1 MARTA
6 FVNLKN
12 QDMKLRILFVS
23 LLALLI
29 GTTVQ
34 AQSPA
39 DAEASME
46 YYLPQ
51 DVEYDE
57 SIPTPQE
64 VLGMV
69 PGEWHVR
76 HDQLLEYM
84 HAVAEASD
92 RVTLH
97 KFGETYED
105 RDLVYLTI
113 TSPSNHNNI
122 NQIRKEHV
130 ALTEPDKSDELNTAD
145 MPIVLYMGYSIH
157 GDESS
162 GSNASMLVA
171 YYMAAAQGKEI
182 EDKLQNSVVLL
193 DPSLNPDGLNRFASW
208 ANTHKSENMVA
219 DPNSMELNQRWPSG
233 RTNHYWFDL
242 NRDWML
248 VQHPT
253 SQGRINN
260 FHKWKPNILT
270 DHHEMGTNSTYFFQP
285 GIQSRTHPITPEK
298 NQNLTKAIADYH
310 AEILDENKRL
320 YYSQESFDDFYY
332 GKGSTYPDVNGS
344 IGILFEQA
352 SSRGHAQKSIHG
364 VLKFPFT
371 IKNQFLTSLS
381 TWQASQNLRE
391 EILNYQRNFY
401 EQAKRE
407 GEDADIEG
415 YVFGLEEDQA
425 RTYHLAELL
434 RRHKVDLYDLK
445 KDITVDGE
453 NFKSGSSYVIPSDQK
468 QYRFVKALFER
479 RTTFTDSLF
488 YDVSAWTMPYAFNL
502 PFAELEGRDY
512 SDDLLGNK
520 VEGLPEFP
528 TGEVLGGESDYA
540 YVFEWDEYYAPR
552 AVNRLLDAGVRVKV
566 ASKPF
571 TGVTADGTQ
580 KFDYGTI
587 LVPLGPQSVD
597 RDKIHALVQRA
608 ADNDGLTVYSVG
620 TGLTPSGIDLGS
632 GSFED
637 LQKPN
642 IALLS
647 GEGAS
652 SYEVGEAWHLLDQR
666 FDMPPTLFPMDR
678 VERADLDRYNVM
690 VMVSGNYDELSERAV
705 EKIKR
710 WTQEGGTLI
719 TTKYANNWAE
729 QNGLANIEYVNG
741 EEESEEEK
749 QVTPKSYADMSKA
762 RGAQYI
768 GGTIF
773 NTKLDLTHPLGYGY
787 NDEDLTVFRNS
798 TLFLEKAEN
807 PYATPLYYTDNPLAS
822 GYVSDENL
830 EKLSGTAAIVVSD
843 VGSGRVISMT
853 DNPNFRAFWFGT
865 NKLFMN
871 AIFFGQTIDGG
882 SGN

>member
-1 MARTA
+1 
-6 FVNLKN
+6 
-12 QDMKLRILFVS
+12 MKLRTLVVL
-23 LLALLI
+23 LLALLVSTGI
-29 GTTVQ
+29 Q
-34 AQSPA
+34 AQNPA

-64 VLGMV
+64 ILGMV

-76 HDQLLEYM
+76 HDQLVQYM
-84 HAVAEASD
+84 RAVAGASD
-92 RVTLH
+92 RITLH

-105 RDLVYLTI
+105 RNLVYLTI

-122 NQIRKEHV
+122 DQIRKEHV
-130 ALTEPDKSDELNTAD
+130 ALTNPDKSDELNTAE

-171 YYMAAAQGKEI
+171 YYLAAAQGKEI
-182 EDKLQNSVVLL
+182 EEKLQNSVILL

-208 ANTHKSENMVA
+208 ANTHKSKNLVD
-219 DPNSMELNQRWPSG
+219 DPNSMELNQRWPSA

-248 VQHPT
+248 VQHPE

-270 DHHEMGTNSTYFFQP
+270 DHHEMGTNATFFFQP
-285 GIQSRTHPITPEK
+285 GIQSRTHPITPQK

-352 SSRGHAQKSIHG
+352 SSRGHAQESEHG

-381 TWQASQNLRE
+381 TWDASQNLRQ

-401 EQAKRE
+401 KQAKRA

-415 YVFGLEEDQA
+415 YVFGIEEDQA

-434 RRHKVDLYDLK
+434 RRHKVDLYDL
-445 KDITVDGE
+445 DRDLTVDGKT
-453 NFKSGSSYVIPSDQK
+453 FKRGSSYVIPSDQN

-512 SDDLLGNK
+512 SDDLLGK
-520 VEGLPEFP
+520 KIDGLPEFP
-528 TGEVLGGESDYA
+528 TGELRGGESDYA
-540 YVFEWDEYYAPR
+540 YVFEWDEYYSPR
-552 AVNRLLDAGVRVKV
+552 ALHRLLDAGVRVKV

-587 LVPLGPQSVD
+587 LVPLGPQSVE
-597 RDKIHALVQRA
+597 RDKIHKLVQEA
-608 ADNDGLTVYSVG
+608 ADKDGLTVYSVG

-637 LQKPN
+637 LEKPSV
-642 IALLS
+642 AVLS
-647 GEGAS
+647 GDGAS
-652 SYEVGEAWHLLDQR
+652 PYEVGEVWHLLDQR
-666 FDMPPTLFPMDR
+666 FGMPPTLFPMDR
-678 VERADLDRYNVM
+678 TERADLDRYNVM
-690 VMVSGNYDELSERAV
+690 VMVNGSYDDLSERAT

-710 WTQEGGTLI
+710 WTQNGGTLI
-719 TTKYANNWAE
+719 TIKYANNWVE
-729 QNGLANIEYVNG
+729 RNGLANIAYVNG
-741 EEESEEEK
+741 EEESEEE
-749 QVTPKSYADMSKA
+749 QEVTPKPYADMSKA

-798 TLFLEKAEN
+798 TLFVKKAEN
-807 PYATPLYYTDNPLAS
+807 PYATPLYYTEDPLAS

-830 EKLSGTAAIVVSD
+830 EKLSGTAAVVVSD

>member
-1 MARTA
+1 
-6 FVNLKN
+6 
-12 QDMKLRILFVS
+12 
-23 LLALLI
+23 
-29 GTTVQ
+29 
-34 AQSPA
+34 
-39 DAEASME
+39 
-46 YYLPQ
+46 
-51 DVEYDE
+51 
-57 SIPTPQE
+57 
-64 VLGMV
+64 
-69 PGEWHVR
+69 
-76 HDQLLEYM
+76 
-84 HAVAEASD
+84 
-92 RVTLH
+92 
-97 KFGETYED
+97 
-105 RDLVYLTI
+105 
-113 TSPSNHNNI
+113 
-122 NQIRKEHV
+122 
-130 ALTEPDKSDELNTAD
+130 
-145 MPIVLYMGYSIH
+145 
-157 GDESS
+157 
-162 GSNASMLVA
+162 
-171 YYMAAAQGKEI
+171 
-182 EDKLQNSVVLL
+182 
-193 DPSLNPDGLNRFASW
+193 
-208 ANTHKSENMVA
+208 
-219 DPNSMELNQRWPSG
+219 
-233 RTNHYWFDL
+233 
-242 NRDWML
+242 ML
-248 VQHPT
+248 VQHPE

-270 DHHEMGTNSTYFFQP
+270 DHHEMGTNATFFFQP
-285 GIQSRTHPITPEK
+285 GIQSRTHPITPQK

-352 SSRGHAQKSIHG
+352 SSRGHAQESEHG

-381 TWQASQNLRE
+381 TWDASQNLRQ

-401 EQAKRE
+401 KQAKRA

-415 YVFGLEEDQA
+415 YVFGIEEDQA

-434 RRHKVDLYDLK
+434 RRHKVDLYDL
-445 KDITVDGE
+445 DRDLTVDGKT
-453 NFKSGSSYVIPSDQK
+453 FKRGSSYVIPSDQN

-512 SDDLLGNK
+512 SDDLLGK
-520 VEGLPEFP
+520 KIDGLPEFP
-528 TGEVLGGESDYA
+528 TGELRGGESDYA
-540 YVFEWDEYYAPR
+540 YVFEWDEYYSPR
-552 AVNRLLDAGVRVKV
+552 ALHRLLDAGVRVKV

-587 LVPLGPQSVD
+587 LVPLGPQSVE
-597 RDKIHALVQRA
+597 RDKIHKLVQEA
-608 ADNDGLTVYSVG
+608 ADKDGLTVYSVG

-637 LQKPN
+637 LEKPSV
-642 IALLS
+642 AVLS
-647 GEGAS
+647 GDGAS
-652 SYEVGEAWHLLDQR
+652 PYEVGEVWHLLDQR
-666 FDMPPTLFPMDR
+666 FGMPPTLFPMDR
-678 VERADLDRYNVM
+678 TERADLDRYNVM
-690 VMVSGNYDELSERAV
+690 VMVNGSYDDLSERAT

-710 WTQEGGTLI
+710 WTQNGGTLI
-719 TTKYANNWAE
+719 TIKYANNWVE
-729 QNGLANIEYVNG
+729 RNGLANIAYVNG
-741 EEESEEEK
+741 EEESEEE
-749 QVTPKSYADMSKA
+749 QEVTPKPYADMSKA

-798 TLFLEKAEN
+798 TLFVKKAEN
-807 PYATPLYYTDNPLAS
+807 PYATPLYYTEDPLAS

-830 EKLSGTAAIVVSD
+830 EKLSGTAAVVVSD

>member
-1 MARTA
+1 
-6 FVNLKN
+6 
-12 QDMKLRILFVS
+12 MKLRTLVVL
-23 LLALLI
+23 LLALLVSTGI
-29 GTTVQ
+29 Q
-34 AQSPA
+34 AQNPA

-64 VLGMV
+64 ILGMV

-76 HDQLLEYM
+76 HDQLVQYM
-84 HAVAEASD
+84 RAVAGASD
-92 RVTLH
+92 RITLH

-105 RDLVYLTI
+105 RNLVYLTI

-122 NQIRKEHV
+122 DQIRKEHV
-130 ALTEPDKSDELNTAD
+130 ALTNPDKSDELNTAE

-171 YYMAAAQGKEI
+171 YYLAAAQGKEI
-182 EDKLQNSVVLL
+182 EEKLQNSVILL

-208 ANTHKSENMVA
+208 ANTHKSKNLVD
-219 DPNSMELNQRWPSG
+219 DPNSMELNQRWPSA

-248 VQHPT
+248 VQHPE

-270 DHHEMGTNSTYFFQP
+270 DHHEMGTNATFFFQP
-285 GIQSRTHPITPEK
+285 GIQSRTHPITPQK

-352 SSRGHAQKSIHG
+352 SSRGHAQESEHG

-381 TWQASQNLRE
+381 TWDASQNLRQ

-401 EQAKRE
+401 KQAKRA

-415 YVFGLEEDQA
+415 YVFGIEEDQA

-434 RRHKVDLYDLK
+434 RRHKVDLYDLNR
-445 KDITVDGE
+445 DLTVDGKT
-453 NFKSGSSYVIPSDQK
+453 FKRGSSYVIPSDQN

-512 SDDLLGNK
+512 SDDLLGK
-520 VEGLPEFP
+520 KIDGLPEFP
-528 TGEVLGGESDYA
+528 TGELRGGESDYA
-540 YVFEWDEYYAPR
+540 YVFEWDEYYSPR
-552 AVNRLLDAGVRVKV
+552 ALHRLLDAGVRVKV

-587 LVPLGPQSVD
+587 LVPLGPQSVE
-597 RDKIHALVQRA
+597 RDKIHKLVQEA
-608 ADNDGLTVYSVG
+608 ADKDGLTVYSVG

-637 LQKPN
+637 LEKPSV
-642 IALLS
+642 AVLS
-647 GEGAS
+647 GDGAS
-652 SYEVGEAWHLLDQR
+652 PYEVGEVWHLLDQR
-666 FDMPPTLFPMDR
+666 FGMPPTLFPMDR
-678 VERADLDRYNVM
+678 TERADLDRYNVM
-690 VMVSGNYDELSERAV
+690 VMVNGSYDDLSERAT

-710 WTQEGGTLI
+710 WTQNGGTLI
-719 TTKYANNWAE
+719 TIKYANNWVE
-729 QNGLANIEYVNG
+729 RNGLANIAYVNG
-741 EEESEEEK
+741 EEESEEE
-749 QVTPKSYADMSKA
+749 QEVTPKPYADMSKA

-798 TLFLEKAEN
+798 TLFVKKAEN
-807 PYATPLYYTDNPLAS
+807 PYATPLYYTEDPLAS

-830 EKLSGTAAIVVSD
+830 EKLSGTAAVVVSD

>member
-1 MARTA
+1 
-6 FVNLKN
+6 
-12 QDMKLRILFVS
+12 MKLRTLVVL
-23 LLALLI
+23 LLALLVSTGI
-29 GTTVQ
+29 Q
-34 AQSPA
+34 AQNPA

-64 VLGMV
+64 ILGMV

-76 HDQLLEYM
+76 HDQLVQYM
-84 HAVAEASD
+84 RAVAGASD
-92 RVTLH
+92 RITLH

-105 RDLVYLTI
+105 RNLVYLTI

-122 NQIRKEHV
+122 DQIRKEHV
-130 ALTEPDKSDELNTAD
+130 ALTNPDKSDELNTAE

-171 YYMAAAQGKEI
+171 YYLAAAQGKEI
-182 EDKLQNSVVLL
+182 EEKLQNSVILL

-208 ANTHKSENMVA
+208 ANTHKSKNLVD
-219 DPNSMELNQRWPSG
+219 DPNSMELNQRWPSA

-248 VQHPT
+248 VQHPE

-270 DHHEMGTNSTYFFQP
+270 DHHEMGTNATFFFQP
-285 GIQSRTHPITPEK
+285 GIQSRTHPITPQK

-352 SSRGHAQKSIHG
+352 SSRGHAQESEHG

-381 TWQASQNLRE
+381 TWDASQNLRQ

-401 EQAKRE
+401 KQAKRA

-415 YVFGLEEDQA
+415 YVFGIEEDQA

-434 RRHKVDLYDLK
+434 RRHKVDLYDL
-445 KDITVDGE
+445 DRDLTVDGKT
-453 NFKSGSSYVIPSDQK
+453 FKRGSSYVIPSDQN

-512 SDDLLGNK
+512 SDDLLGK
-520 VEGLPEFP
+520 KIDGLPEFP
-528 TGEVLGGESDYA
+528 TGELRGGESDYA
-540 YVFEWDEYYAPR
+540 YVFEWDEYYSPQALH
-552 AVNRLLDAGVRVKV
+552 RLLDAGVRVKV

-587 LVPLGPQSVD
+587 LVPLGPQSVE
-597 RDKIHALVQRA
+597 RDKIHKLVQEA
-608 ADNDGLTVYSVG
+608 ADKDGLTVYSVG

-637 LQKPN
+637 LEKPSV
-642 IALLS
+642 AVLS
-647 GEGAS
+647 GDGAS
-652 SYEVGEAWHLLDQR
+652 PYEVGEVWHLLDQR
-666 FDMPPTLFPMDR
+666 FGMPPTLFPMDR
-678 VERADLDRYNVM
+678 TERADLDRYNVM
-690 VMVSGNYDELSERAV
+690 VMVNGSYDDLSERAT

-710 WTQEGGTLI
+710 WTQNGGTLI
-719 TTKYANNWAE
+719 TIKYANNWVE
-729 QNGLANIEYVNG
+729 RNGLANIAYVNG
-741 EEESEEEK
+741 EEESEEE
-749 QVTPKSYADMSKA
+749 QEVTPKPYADMSKA

-798 TLFLEKAEN
+798 TLFVKKAEN
-807 PYATPLYYTDNPLAS
+807 PYATPLYYTEDPLAS

-830 EKLSGTAAIVVSD
+830 EKLSGTAAVVVSD

>member
-1 MARTA
+1 
-6 FVNLKN
+6 
-12 QDMKLRILFVS
+12 MKLRTLLVL
-23 LLALLI
+23 LLALLV
-29 GTTVQ
+29 GGGVQ

-57 SIPTPQE
+57 SIPKPQE
-64 VLGMV
+64 ILGMV

-76 HDQLLEYM
+76 HDQLVQYM
-84 HAVAEASD
+84 RAVAGASD

-122 NQIRKEHV
+122 DQIRKEHV
-130 ALTEPDKSDELNTAD
+130 ALTDPTKSDELNTSE

-171 YYMAAAQGKEI
+171 YYMAAAQDKEI
-182 EDKLQNSVVLL
+182 EEKLQNSVILL

-248 VQHPT
+248 VQHPA

-310 AEILDENKRL
+310 AEIFDENKRL

-352 SSRGHAQKSIHG
+352 SSRGHAQESENG

-381 TWQASQNLRE
+381 TWDASQNLRQ

-401 EQAKRE
+401 KQAKSE

-415 YVFGLEEDQA
+415 YVFGIEEDQA

-445 KDITVDGE
+445 MDITVDDE
-453 NFKSGSSYVIPSDQK
+453 TFKSGSSYVIPSDQK

-479 RTTFTDSLF
+479 RTTFSDSLF

-512 SDDLLGNK
+512 SENLLGNK
-520 VEGLPEFP
+520 VDGLPEFP
-528 TGEVLGGESDYA
+528 NGEVVGGKSDYA
-540 YVFEWDEYYAPR
+540 YVFEWDEYYSPR

-571 TGVTADGTQ
+571 TGVTADGTH

-597 RDKIHALVQRA
+597 QDKIHKLVQQA
-608 ADNDGLTVYSVG
+608 ADEDGLTVYSVG

-637 LQKPN
+637 LEKPSV
-642 IALLS
+642 AVLS
-647 GEGAS
+647 GDGAS
-652 SYEVGEAWHLLDQR
+652 SYEVGEVWHLLDQR

-678 VERADLDRYNVM
+678 IEGADLSRYNVI
-690 VMVSGNYDELSERAV
+690 VMVNGGYDDLSDRTI
-705 EKIKR
+705 EKVKR

-729 QNGLANIEYVNG
+729 RNGLANIEYLN
-741 EEESEEEK
+741 EEESEEEQ
-749 QVTPKSYADMSKA
+749 QVTPKPYADMSKD

-773 NTKLDLTHPLGYGY
+773 DTKLDLTHPLGYGY

-798 TLFLEKAEN
+798 TLFVKKAEN
-807 PYATPLYYTDNPLAS
+807 PYATPLYYTENPLAS
-822 GYVSDENL
+822 GYISDENL
-830 EKLSGTAAIVVSD
+830 EKLSGTAAVVVTD

>member
-1 MARTA
+1 
-6 FVNLKN
+6 
-12 QDMKLRILFVS
+12 MKLRVLIVS
-23 LLALLI
+23 LLALLVST
-29 GTTVQ
+29 GVQ
-34 AQSPA
+34 AQNPA

-64 VLGMV
+64 ILGMV

-76 HDQLLEYM
+76 HDQLLQYM
-84 HAVAEASD
+84 RALAGASD

-105 RDLVYLTI
+105 RNLVYLTI
-113 TSPSNHNNI
+113 TAPSNHNNI
-122 NQIRKEHV
+122 DQIRKEHV
-130 ALTEPDKSDELNTAD
+130 ALTNPAKSDQLNTAE

-182 EDKLQNSVVLL
+182 EEKLQNSVILL

-219 DPNSMELNQRWPSG
+219 DPNSLELNQRWPSA

-248 VQHPT
+248 VQHPA
-253 SQGRINN
+253 SQGRIDN

-270 DHHEMGTNSTYFFQP
+270 DHHEMGTNATYFFQP

-310 AEILDENKRL
+310 ADIFDQNKRL

-352 SSRGHAQKSIHG
+352 SSRGHAQESEHG

-381 TWQASQNLRE
+381 TWEASQNLRQ

-401 EQAKRE
+401 KQAKRA

-415 YVFGLEEDQA
+415 YVFGTDDDQA

-434 RRHKVDLYDLK
+434 RRHKVDLYDLNR
-445 KDITVDGE
+445 DLSVDGKT
-453 NFKSGSSYVIPSDQK
+453 FKSGSSYVIPSDQN

-479 RTTFTDSLF
+479 RTSFSDSLF

-512 SDDLLGNK
+512 SENLLGSK
-520 VEGLPEFP
+520 VDGLPAFP

-540 YVFEWDEYYAPR
+540 YVFEWDEYYSPR
-552 AVNRLLDAGVRVKV
+552 SLNRLLDAGVRVKV

-571 TGVTADGTQ
+571 TGVTADGTH

-587 LVPLGPQSVD
+587 LVPLGPQSVEQ
-597 RDKIHALVQRA
+597 DKIHELVQEA
-608 ADNDGLTVYSVG
+608 AEKDGLTIYSVG
-620 TGLTPSGIDLGS
+620 TGLTPAGIDLGS
-632 GSFED
+632 GSFEN
-637 LQKPN
+637 LKQPKV
-642 IALLS
+642 ALLS
-647 GEGAS
+647 GDGAS
-652 SYEVGEAWHLLDQR
+652 PYEVGEVWHLLDQR
-666 FDMPPTLFPMDR
+666 FAMPPTLFPMDR
-678 VERADLDRYNVM
+678 IERADLDRYNVM
-690 VMVSGNYDELSERAV
+690 VMVNGNYDDLSDRAT

-729 QNGLANIEYVNG
+729 RNGLANIQYLED
-741 EEESEEEK
+741 EEESEEEQ
-749 QVTPKSYADMSKA
+749 QVTPKPYADMSKT

-798 TLFLEKAEN
+798 TLFVKKAEN
-807 PYATPLYYTDNPLAS
+807 PYATPLYYTEDPLAS
-822 GYVSDENL
+822 GYISDQNL
-830 EKLSGTAAIVVSD
+830 EKLSGTAAVVVSD